1 MIERRVVSHGMD
13 LVLNEVTNTV
23 HRHETG
29 RPDRQAVCG
38 STFHVAHDNLRVV
51 SGVEPGGEAVSATKC
66 GRCFE
71 DGGSY

>member
-1 MIERRVVSHGMD
+1 MD

-29 RPDRQAVCG
+29 RPGRQAVCG
-38 STFHVAHDNLRVV
+38 SMFHVSHDNLRVV
-51 SGVEPGGEAVSATKC
+51 RGAEPGGEAASATKC

>member
-1 MIERRVVSHGMD
+1 MLPWNMD

>member
-1 MIERRVVSHGMD
+1 MVLLTMD
-13 LVLNEVTNTV
+13 IILNEVTNTV

-29 RPDRQAVCG
+29 RPERQAVCG
-38 STFHVAHDNLRVV
+38 STYHVSHDHLRVIT
-51 SGVEPGGEAVSATKC
+51 GVEPENGTASATKC